1 MTATGNEAVTLS
13 QLKTALEQTS
23 GGGGDSLTFAQL
35 STEDGSIFNLGGWQV
50 QMPTYNPPSLIVNCA
65 YSAEMFVLLS
75 VYAESWT
82 GATSAAANI
91 RIIGPSALKPY
102 GSTVAMFNFFKSGTG
117 YISKGIT
124 CTVTST
130 EMRVAPGPYS
140 FNKAFAPLGII
151 AQLA

>member
-23 GGGGDSLTFAQL
+23 GGGDSLTFAQL

-50 QMPTYNPPSLIVNCA
+50 QMPTYNTPSLIVNCA

-75 VYAESWT
+75 VYAESWRGT
-82 GATSAAANI
+82 TSAATNLTI
-91 RIIGPSALKPY
+91 TGPSALKPY
-102 GSTVAMFNFFKSGTG
+102 QNAVAMFNFLKSSGVYTSQG
-117 YISKGIT
+117 FS
-124 CTVTST
+124 CRVTST
-130 EMRVAPGPYS
+130 GITLALGPYLL
-140 FNKAFAPLGII
+140 NQAFAPLGII

>member
-23 GGGGDSLTFAQL
+23 GGGDSLTFAQL

-50 QMPTYNPPSLIVNCA
+50 QMPTYNTPSLIVNCA

-75 VYAESWT
+75 VHVESWIGT
-82 GATSAAANI
+82 TSAAANLTI
-91 RIIGPSALKPY
+91 TGPSALKPY
-102 GSTVAMFNFFKSGTG
+102 GDAVAMFNYLISGVE
-117 YISKGIT
+117 YASKGIRCIFT
-124 CTVTST
+124 GTGMTL
-130 EMRVAPGPYS
+130 ALGPYS
-140 FNKAFAPLGII
+140 LNKAFAPLGII